1 MSTLIW
7 DLAIILLSVGLYV
20 LCVFC
25 FVLMFKK
32 AGLGYWG
39 LLSLLPI
46 MMPILFLFLAFEEWP
61 IAEKTEQPSG
71 GRRPSGYSPS

>member
-1 MSTLIW
+1 
-7 DLAIILLSVGLYV
+7 
-20 LCVFC
+20 
-25 FVLMFKK
+25 MFKK